1 MVSQMC
7 KRAIQASHF
16 MLQMIQTPLYVKETQ
31 PESENGSTEMPQV
44 IDSCVEVLCDCGEE
58 GLALRIA
65 KVVGN
70 HLLFV
75 IGLSFTN
82 PSYDA
87 ALEPTVPVFTFL
99 FSVIMGSVS
108 LLLFPIY
115 FSNLIACPVIGAGVL
130 VYLEL
135 PRCILDTSDPSK
147 HGSKPDD
154 SLAIVWRD
162 EGFDDTDLN
171 HITLKQLRQL
181 VNAVII
187 YLAIVLAG
195 CGVVSIADSFAP
207 KEIATCLHISK
218 AKGTFTQISYLE
230 VAENSLCT
238 GKKLLA
244 L

>member
-1 MVSQMC
+1 MHSMWPGIFGNSGGSPFMVSQMS
-7 KRAIQASHF
+7 KRAVQASHF
-16 MLQMIQTPLYVKETQ
+16 MLQMMQAPLYVKETQ

-82 PSYDA
+82 PSYAA

-99 FSVIMGSVS
+99 FSVIMWSIGPFRIAKLVANA
-108 LLLFPIY
+108 IEAT
-115 FSNLIACPVIGAGVL
+115 FSKGDAIAIDMQMTA
-130 VYLEL
+130 
-135 PRCILDTSDPSK
+135 S
-147 HGSKPDD
+147 
-154 SLAIVWRD
+154 
-162 EGFDDTDLN
+162 
-171 HITLKQLRQL
+171 
-181 VNAVII
+181 AVII

-195 CGVVSIADSFAP
+195 CGVVSIANSFAP

-218 AKGTFTQISYLE
+218 AKGTFTQDFISRG
-230 VAENSLCT
+230 
-238 GKKLLA
+238 GKKFSLYR
-244 L
+244 